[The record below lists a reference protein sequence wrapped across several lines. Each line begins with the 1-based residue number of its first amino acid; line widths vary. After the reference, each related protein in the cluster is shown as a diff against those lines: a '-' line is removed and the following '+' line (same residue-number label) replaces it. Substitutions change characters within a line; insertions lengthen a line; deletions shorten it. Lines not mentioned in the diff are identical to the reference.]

1 MSREGREGGA
11 VRLGRC
17 WTYLLSG
24 WQSGQWVW
32 EAGPGAACEGTTV
45 SLGSPH
51 GLQGKQQIFWGAGTE
66 LVWLKDL
73 GTGGLQTHWQRD
85 SLQTLRGQPHD
96 TRETLHERSAGQL
109 GDTGQ
114 GRWKANMTAECH
126 LLQAIMGTQRGRE
139 KDKARAKE
147 SQEGR

>member
-1 MSREGREGGA
+1 M
-11 VRLGRC
+11 RLRRC

-32 EAGPGAACEGTTV
+32 EAGPGVACEGIIA

-51 GLQGKQQIFWGAGTE
+51 GLQGKQKIFWGAGTE

-96 TRETLHERSAGQL
+96 TQKTLHERSAGQP
-109 GDTGQ
+109 GTQDRDTGKPTRQQSASCCRPSWVQ
-114 GRWKANMTAECH
+114 GERAKSRT
-126 LLQAIMGTQRGRE
+126 RE
-139 KDKARAKE
+139 KQA
-147 SQEGR
+147 GR